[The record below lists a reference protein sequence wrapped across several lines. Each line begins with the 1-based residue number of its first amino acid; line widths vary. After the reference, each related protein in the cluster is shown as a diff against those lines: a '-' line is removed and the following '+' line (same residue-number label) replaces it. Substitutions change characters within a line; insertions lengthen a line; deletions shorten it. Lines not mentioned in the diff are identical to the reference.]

1 MKNFIT
7 TNHTYD
13 DEQTDVCNTEGRC
26 VQIKKTRNLIIW
38 LGVGMIALSYLLLV
52 PGANQIKLLHS
63 QVTPSVSLYSN
74 PLSLEDKFPLLNDD
88 NNATT
93 LDELANNKWT
103 ILYFGYT
110 SCPDVYPKGLNILNQ
125 TLNMMQSADRLN
137 VVFISVDPENDIGNL
152 SNFAKGFNPDFI
164 GLSAKESV
172 LTDMSKRLGL
182 YREISKIKQRSQSQ
196 EAPIE
201 RANSYLLLSPELEL
215 TGLLEAPHDAVKM
228 AKSLDLIIQT
238 LD

>member
-7 TNHTYD
+7 TNHSFD
-13 DEQTDVCNTEGRC
+13 DEQADVCNTEGRC

-38 LGVGMIALSYLLLV
+38 LGVGMIVLTYLLLV
-52 PGANQIKLLHS
+52 LGANQIKTLHS

-88 NNATT
+88 KSATT
-93 LDELANNKWT
+93 LAEVANNKWT

-110 SCPDVYPKGLNILNQ
+110 SCPDVYPKGLNILDQ
-125 TLNMMQSADRLN
+125 TINMMRSAERLN
-137 VVFISVDPENDIGNL
+137 VVFISVDPENDIGQL
-152 SNFAKGFNPDFI
+152 TDFTKQFNPNFV
-164 GLSAKESV
+164 GLSANESV
-172 LTDMSKRLGL
+172 LTEMSKNLGL

-196 EAPIE
+196 DSQIE

-215 TGLLEAPHDAVKM
+215 TGLLEAPHDVVKM